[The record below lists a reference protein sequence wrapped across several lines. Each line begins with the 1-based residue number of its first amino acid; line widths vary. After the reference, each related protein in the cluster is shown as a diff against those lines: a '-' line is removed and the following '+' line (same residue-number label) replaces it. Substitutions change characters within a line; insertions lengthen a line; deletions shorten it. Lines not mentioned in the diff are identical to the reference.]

1 MNDLNLFDLV
11 PDHVTCDGCGQT
23 WTTTAAWFTNG
34 RAGCYQCFPLK
45 EPTPLDVARKAAAL
59 GQKRAENAAS
69 DVWRNAARAWLQA
82 YLLDH
87 PTLFVDD
94 IWALG
99 CPEPKDRRAVGALIK
114 SLASGPHPWIVKTGE
129 YRPRTQG
136 HGSPADVWKSLI
148 YEGQRTA

>member
-1 MNDLNLFDLV
+1 MNDLNLFDFT
-11 PDHVTCDGCGQT
+11 PDHVTCKGCDTT
-23 WTTTAAWFTNG
+23 WTSTAAWYTAG
-34 RAGCYQCFPLK
+34 RQGCYQCFPTRKPSAL
-45 EPTPLDVARKAAAL
+45 EVARKAAVL
-59 GQKRAENAAS
+59 GQTRAENAETL
-69 DVWRNAARAWLQA
+69 VWRNAAQAWIEA

-99 CPEPKDRRAVGALIK
+99 CPGPVNRKAVGPLVK
-114 SLASGPHPWIVKTGE
+114 SLAARGFIKKSGE

-148 YEGQRTA
+148 YQNRRTT